1 MRKGYK
7 VTIQEICDQF
17 YIMGTYVECK
27 ELTTGNINGTY
38 LVSFVRDGQ
47 PKKYILQRINTN
59 VFCEPEKVMDNI
71 VRVTEYIRNNV
82 REEGLSTH
90 KFVMRA
96 FLSKKDMRPYVRDDM
111 GGYWRCY
118 RYIANSETYDAT
130 DDLTIIERVGG
141 AFGRFQNFLDGFDA
155 SSLHESIPN
164 FHNTVKRYERFEEI
178 VKKDEFNRVKYCQ
191 KEIEDVLSFKK
202 EACLLQNYLDQGK
215 IPLRVTHNDTK
226 SNNVSFDKDTKEA
239 LAVLDLDTVMPGAI
253 AYDYG
258 DAIRFIANT
267 VIEDNPN
274 VDEVKLDVD
283 KYTAF
288 TKGFIGEV
296 NQKLEDL
303 ERDTLNLGVFAMTV
317 ELAVRFLGDYLDG
330 DRYFKIKHP
339 GHNMDRARNQIA
351 LAKDIIKKREQIDA
365 IFSEV
370 CKGMA

>member
-1 MRKGYK
+1 M
-7 VTIQEICDQF
+7 TIQEICEQF
-17 YIMGTYVECK
+17 YINGTYVECK
-27 ELTTGNINGTY
+27 ELTTGNINSTY
-38 LVSFVRDGQ
+38 LVGFIRDGVD
-47 PKKYILQRINTN
+47 KKYILQRINTN
-59 VFCEPEKVMDNI
+59 VFHEPEMVMDNI

-96 FLSKKDMRPYVRDDM
+96 FLSKKDMRPFVIDDM

-118 RYIANSETYDAT
+118 RYIANSETYDT
-130 DDLTIIERVGG
+130 CDDLSVIERVGG

-155 SSLHESIPN
+155 SSLHVSIPN
-164 FHNTVKRYERFEEI
+164 FHNTIKRYETFEEI
-178 VKKDEFNRVKYCQ
+178 VKKDEFNRAKYCQ
-191 KEIEDVLSFKK
+191 KEIEDIMSFK
-202 EACLLQNYLDQGK
+202 EDACLLQKHLDQGK

-253 AYDYG
+253 AFDFG

-274 VDEVKLDVD
+274 INEVALDID
-283 KYTAF
+283 KYAAF
-288 TKGFIGEV
+288 ARGFVREV
-296 NQKLEDL
+296 NSKLEDL
-303 ERDTLNLGVFAMTV
+303 ERQTLNLGVFAMTV
-317 ELAVRFLGDYLDG
+317 ELAVRFLGDYIDG

-351 LAKDIIKKREQIDA
+351 LAKDIIRKREQIDK
-365 IFSEV
+365 IFNDI
-370 CKGMA
+370 CKGKDI